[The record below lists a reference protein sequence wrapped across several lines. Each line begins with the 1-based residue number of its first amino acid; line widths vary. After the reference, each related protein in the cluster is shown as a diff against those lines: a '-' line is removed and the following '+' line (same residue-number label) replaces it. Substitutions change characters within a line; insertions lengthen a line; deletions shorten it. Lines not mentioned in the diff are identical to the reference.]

1 MPKYYIKIDKN
12 RYIINS
18 KTYIFAIQNILKKHK
33 INPSP
38 ESIIYIS
45 ESGFDGNKWTIVKLK
60 SILGTT
66 NDY

>member
-1 MPKYYIKIDKN
+1 MPKYYIKIDKKK
-12 RYIINS
+12 YIIDS
-18 KTYIFAIQNILKKHK
+18 KTYVFAIQSILKTDKK
-33 INPSP
+33 NYSP

-45 ESGFDGNKWTIVKLK
+45 ESGFDGSKWITTKLK